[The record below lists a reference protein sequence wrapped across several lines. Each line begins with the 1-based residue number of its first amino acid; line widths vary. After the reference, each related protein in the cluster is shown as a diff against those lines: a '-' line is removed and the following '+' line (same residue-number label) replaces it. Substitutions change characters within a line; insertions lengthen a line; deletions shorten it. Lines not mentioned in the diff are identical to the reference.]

1 MPDEQRIIE
10 DEKEKGTK
18 KGEEKEK
25 KAARKK
31 NLSPERT
38 KKSIVSRN

>member
-25 KAARKK
+25 K
-31 NLSPERT
+31 SGT
-38 KKSIVSRN
+38 KKEFIPRKNKEINR